1 MGKNFL
7 KSVMGGV
14 MIAIGASAY
23 LSCDNKY
30 IGAFLFAFGLFSIC
44 ALSFGL
50 YTGKVG
56 YVFIK
61 KQGFYK
67 EVLITRLANSA
78 AVILCGVIMSK
89 VNSDIALKAEAMCE
103 IKAEI
108 PFLSAAVK
116 AFMCGVLMFVAV
128 HVYNEKNDAAKYIG
142 IFTAVPV
149 FIISGYEH
157 SVANMFYFSL
167 ANMFDMHI
175 AAFILVC
182 VLANAVGAWTV
193 AAVWKIK

>member
-30 IGAFLFAFGLFSIC
+30 LGAFLFAFGLFSIC

-67 EVLITRLANSA
+67 EVLITLLANSA

-89 VNSDIALKAEAMCE
+89 VNSDIAL
-103 IKAEI
+103 
-108 PFLSAAVK
+108 
-116 AFMCGVLMFVAV
+116 
-128 HVYNEKNDAAKYIG
+128 
-142 IFTAVPV
+142 
-149 FIISGYEH
+149 
-157 SVANMFYFSL
+157 
-167 ANMFDMHI
+167 
-175 AAFILVC
+175 
-182 VLANAVGAWTV
+182 
-193 AAVWKIK
+193 